1 MSSPVGVVVRLDDSL
16 MEIWRVDGRIGRFSG
31 TLCVVNLSPPDEPV
45 EATPA
50 PATETPAPATSRE
63 LGGRNG
69 PEPTRYGDW
78 ELRGRCIDF

>member
-1 MSSPVGVVVRLDDSL
+1 
-16 MEIWRVDGRIGRFSG
+16 MEIWHVDGRFGRFSG
-31 TLCVVNLSPPDEPV
+31 TICLVNRSPPDEPV